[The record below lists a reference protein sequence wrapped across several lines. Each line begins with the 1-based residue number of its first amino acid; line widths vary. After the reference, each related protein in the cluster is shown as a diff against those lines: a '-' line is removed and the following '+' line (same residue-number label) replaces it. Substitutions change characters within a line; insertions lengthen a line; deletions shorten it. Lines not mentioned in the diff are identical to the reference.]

1 MGHGSSKTRTWTI
14 VIFALVCGA
23 YLARAPWKVYREQRS
38 HANELLAQAQTDEMQ
53 QTSLEKRDADLKSP
67 IGREKL
73 AREHGYLK
81 QGESAVGADT
91 P

>member
-1 MGHGSSKTRTWTI
+1 MGHGSSKTRTWMI
-14 VIFALVCGA
+14 VIFAAVMGA

-53 QTSLEKRDADLKSP
+53 QTSLEKRDSDLKSP

-81 QGESAVGADT
+81 QGETPVGADT